1 MQSIPFGKPLIDEAE
16 KEAVNSVL
24 SGTMLVHGE
33 WTQNFES
40 EFAARV
46 GVEHAVAVSSCTAG
60 LHLSL
65 RAHEIGPGDSVIVPA
80 MTHVATAHAAEYCGA
95 NVVFVDVEED
105 TGNLN
110 PVLLKEVVSQQEA
123 IRAII
128 PVHYLGLPCDMN
140 EIIQVGRSDDTLI
153 IEDCAL
159 AIDATLDGSKVGSL
173 GDTGCFSFYPVKHMT
188 SIEGGMVT
196 TNNAALADKIKNL
209 RTFGYDRALGE
220 RSEPGIYD
228 IKSLGMNF
236 RMNEVQAAIGLT
248 QLRKL
253 NGFQEARAK
262 NFNALATAIA
272 DIEELTVFPSKKG
285 EAVSSHYCL
294 NVTLP
299 KDMSIVRSRVTRY
312 LLEHDIGFSVH
323 YPVALPMSLYYRE
336 KYGYCA
342 GQFPVSEWIASQ
354 TISLP
359 VGPHLAD
366 EDVIRIAST
375 LKEAIAAAKS

>member
-1 MQSIPFGKPLIDEAE
+1 
-16 KEAVNSVL
+16 
-24 SGTMLVHGE
+24 LVHGE